1 MKEKLS
7 NNLKLKIIAVLFAT
21 ALWMISININDPY
34 QSKDYTVMVQ
44 LQNLNVMT
52 AAGKFVEVADHSDQI
67 TVRVRGNRSVMDS
80 FNVTNIIATADLKEL
95 DENNQVPIR
104 LSTVR
109 TSGDKIESMSASEEF
124 ITVKVED
131 ILRVQKIIEIETK
144 NRAAEG
150 YVLGEVSTEQN
161 ALNVSGPESVVK
173 EVSKAVVSLDL
184 AGAKDDVSML
194 LPIELYDDEGKRIVD
209 TRLTTSINQVQCIA
223 VILGTKEVPVTLVPK
238 GIEARGYGY
247 IGKML
252 QEPETVLVAGKNTVF
267 NNLKEIKVEGA
278 LDLTGARENV
288 TATID
293 LKEYL
298 PDTIIFADKNFNGEI
313 KATAIVE
320 KEVAIEYPYPVE
332 DILVENIPAEYEA
345 EIAAENRVFPL
356 SLIGFQSAIEE
367 MDETA
372 IRVKADIALYM
383 EEEGLSELTDGTYEI
398 SGIIQLPEGV
408 WINED
413 TVVPIKITSKK

>member
-345 EIAAENRVFPL
+345 EIAAENRVLPL
-356 SLIGFQSAIEE
+356 SLIGYQSAIEE